1 MKYQWSQMARYNK
14 VYTRLNEIF
23 MCLSE
28 LPLSGI
34 SVVLFEDLLQ
44 LLPVKEK
51 PVDKDLNLNP
61 NKHKYLSSELWRMM
75 KYAEMTEKMRLKNH
89 GCLIFLTRFALQM
102 KINLLKDT

>member
-75 KYAEMTEKMRLKNH
+75 KYAE
-89 GCLIFLTRFALQM
+89 
-102 KINLLKDT
+102 